1 MLYELLRR
9 LNYCVSVDCGETLFS
24 YIKESACKKNRT
36 LCNSDTI
43 FLLLF
48 KIMIPIQKMYV
59 LYTIH
64 KLLTLTLILHVSCIF
79 ISFTNLALL
88 VILVLVV
95 VSSLGHVQLF
105 CDLVQCRPPGFFFP
119 WDFPSK
125 DTGVAWHFLFQGIFP
140 TRGSKPCLLC
150 WEACSLAADK
160 AAGKEFRLQ
169 CRRPRIDSWV
179 RKISWRRDRL
189 PTPVFLGFPG
199 GSDGKESA
207 CNVGYLGSIPVLG

>member
-88 VILVLVV
+88 VILVLKNRTRQWRMVWMV
-95 VSSLGHVQLF
+95 MVSVLMLAF
-105 CDLVQCRPPGFFFP
+105 NIEGF
-119 WDFPSK
+119 
-125 DTGVAWHFLFQGIFP
+125 T
-140 TRGSKPCLLC
+140 
-150 WEACSLAADK
+150 
-160 AAGKEFRLQ
+160 
-169 CRRPRIDSWV
+169 
-179 RKISWRRDRL
+179 
-189 PTPVFLGFPG
+189 
-199 GSDGKESA
+199 
-207 CNVGYLGSIPVLG
+207 